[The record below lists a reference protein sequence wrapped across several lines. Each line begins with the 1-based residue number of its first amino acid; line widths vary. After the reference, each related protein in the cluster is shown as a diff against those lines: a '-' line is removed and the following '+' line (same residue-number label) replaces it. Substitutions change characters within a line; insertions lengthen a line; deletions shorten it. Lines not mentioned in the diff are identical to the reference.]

1 VLAYV
6 RESMPLETRE
16 ETAEVKRMQDRQ
28 NSIKWLSEEQPPKE
42 DMQKV
47 LADQE
52 QLEETSKEFGLS
64 TEDYAQL
71 LQAYIDGE
79 PFTAG
84 DGTEDT
90 EDRRRVTANP
100 LWCVARGGTR
110 PIAPA
115 TV

>member
-1 VLAYV
+1 M

-16 ETAEVKRMQDRQ
+16 ETAVKRMQDRQ
-28 NSIKWLSEEQPPKE
+28 NSIKWLSERQPPKE

-64 TEDYAQL
+64 TEDYYQL

-79 PFTAG
+79 PLTAG
-84 DGTEDT
+84 DGTADT

-100 LWCVARGGTR
+100 LVRCAWRDP